1 MVIHNNLDENPL
13 LRTLKKIRVNLS
25 LADTQKIRSKSLP
38 CGHPKISTDLHLLA
52 GIEKISSENLPKHT
66 NLMLQY
72 VHQHER
78 MYMLEMRLLAAKR
91 LREFRKDVLK
101 LTLPELSRRSDIHVK
116 TLYSFENGQSPNMT
130 YLQVYFNQTDETNEQ
145 QYLDLVTQLL
155 KDMKNGN

>member
-1 MVIHNNLDENPL
+1 MSDMKL
-13 LRTLKKIRVNLS
+13 LV
-25 LADTQKIRSKSLP
+25 
-38 CGHPKISTDLHLLA
+38 G
-52 GIEKISSENLPKHT
+52 
-66 NLMLQY
+66 
-72 VHQHER
+72 
-78 MYMLEMRLLAAKR
+78 KR

-116 TLYSFENGQSPNMT
+116 TLYSFENGQSPNMI